1 MTRNGGERKAQQPRS
16 VSLADVARR
25 AGVSVATASR
35 VASGSSYAVSPER
48 FERVEKAILELG
60 YTPNVLARALA
71 RDESLAIGV
80 IVGDITDPYFGE
92 VTRGIEDYA
101 RRAGYLTILCNAD
114 RNASVEKAYVDML
127 RQQRAAGIVLAGG
140 GFVDQA
146 QQVGLAACV
155 EQAVGEGA
163 RVIAIA
169 DRALDGV
176 PVISVDNEAMLADLT
191 DYVASLGHERI
202 AFVAAPPGFTTG
214 DQRLAGFQ
222 FSMRRLRLDPTLIYA
237 GGFDYAWGRRAA
249 LRILK
254 DGLPDAIIAFNRR
267 RRRHAGRAIRWPD
280 LGCGADV

>member
-1 MTRNGGERKAQQPRS
+1 MTRNGGERKAQQPRP

-114 RNASVEKAYVDML
+114 RNASVE
-127 RQQRAAGIVLAGG
+127 
-140 GFVDQA
+140 
-146 QQVGLAACV
+146 
-155 EQAVGEGA
+155 QAVGERA

-202 AFVAAPPGFTTG
+202 AFV
-214 DQRLAGFQ
+214 
-222 FSMRRLRLDPTLIYA
+222 
-237 GGFDYAWGRRAA
+237 
-249 LRILK
+249 
-254 DGLPDAIIAFNRR
+254 
-267 RRRHAGRAIRWPD
+267 
-280 LGCGADV
+280 